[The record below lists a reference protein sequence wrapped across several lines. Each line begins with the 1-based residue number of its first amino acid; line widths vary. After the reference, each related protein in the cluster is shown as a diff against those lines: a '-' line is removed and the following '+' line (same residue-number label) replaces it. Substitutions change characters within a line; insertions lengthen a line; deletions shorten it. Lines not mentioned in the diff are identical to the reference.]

1 MQDVPIFSL
10 KNVKYMDILNIEK
23 LDIFQ
28 NKITC
33 IIGES
38 GSGKTT
44 LLRLLNN
51 LVSCDSGDILFMG
64 KNINDI
70 DPIDLRRKVVMLP
83 QIPAIFDGN
92 IRENLLIGLKFSEKS
107 MVGDQEL
114 RKVMQIVEC
123 QKELTDNADKLSGGE
138 RQRLA
143 LARIM
148 LLDPDVMLLDEPSSA
163 LDDETANI
171 VIKNMANYA
180 KQNNKT
186 LVMVTHSKEIAEI
199 YGEVIVE
206 IKKGKLNNEKRA
218 VNE

>member
-92 IRENLLIGLKFSEKS
+92 
-107 MVGDQEL
+107 MV
-114 RKVMQIVEC
+114 
-123 QKELTDNADKLSGGE
+123 
-138 RQRLA
+138 
-143 LARIM
+143 
-148 LLDPDVMLLDEPSSA
+148 
-163 LDDETANI
+163 
-171 VIKNMANYA
+171 
-180 KQNNKT
+180 
-186 LVMVTHSKEIAEI
+186 
-199 YGEVIVE
+199 
-206 IKKGKLNNEKRA
+206 
-218 VNE
+218 